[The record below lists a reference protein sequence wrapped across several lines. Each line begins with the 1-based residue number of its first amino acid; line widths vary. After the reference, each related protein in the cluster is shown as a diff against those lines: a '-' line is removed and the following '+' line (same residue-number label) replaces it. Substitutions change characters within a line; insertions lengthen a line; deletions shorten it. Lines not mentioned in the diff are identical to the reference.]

1 MFITTIKLIIITPE
15 AGDLNPDHIFPGIS
29 SYFVNSIV
37 INNLNSIKIKDI
49 FNSKNYFYYSKDI
62 CKSFQEK
69 IIHYLISLCRKN
81 LNSIYCKFQKEI
93 SKTLLKDNSEIK
105 LLSFGS
111 YILRD
116 LFIFNTKHLNMNV
129 SIFDFSYSPLKYL
142 WFIEILKLKLFH
154 KKNNNTK
161 LCILYNCFSI
171 KFLKYIQI
179 IYPKTKI
186 ICRYHDMTIGD
197 KQKFFIQK
205 YSKYLKN
212 IKFESYSSKDA
223 EFFNIS
229 YQPNSVYFECF
240 SQIKANGS
248 TQQYDIYFMG
258 IYSESRYEFI
268 KKFLIKTC
276 KLNLKIYIDFIV
288 LPNTNHIEL
297 KRKVSSLKFL
307 NQQNLVVNT
316 EPVNYIQ
323 YLNNLALSKSI
334 LDVYRLFSD
343 EGLSFRTPEALALKK
358 KIITNRDLS
367 ANNLYKF
374 KENILSFDD
383 IDNANLKEFID
394 KPYIDPDPELLKQFD
409 INEQIKNYLKN

>member
-1 MFITTIKLIIITPE
+1 MSITTIKLIIITPDV
-15 AGDLNPDHIFPGIS
+15 GDLNPDHIFPGIS
-29 SYFVNSIV
+29 HYFVNSVV
-37 INNLNSIKIKDI
+37 ISKLNSIKIKDI

-81 LNSIYCKFQKEI
+81 LNSINCKFQKEI

-197 KQKFFIQK
+197 KQKYFIQK

-212 IKFESYSSKDA
+212 IKFESYSSKEA

-258 IYSESRYEFI
+258 VYSESRYEFI

-358 KIITNRDLS
+358 KIITNRDLN

-383 IDNANLKEFID
+383 IDKVNLKEFID
-394 KPYIDPDPELLKQFD
+394 KPYVDPDPELLKQFD

>member
-1 MFITTIKLIIITPE
+1 MSITTIKLIIITPDV
-15 AGDLNPDHIFPGIS
+15 GDLNPDHIFPGIS

-37 INNLNSIKIKDI
+37 INKLNSIKIKDI
-49 FNSKNYFYYSKDI
+49 FNSKNYFYYSKNI
-62 CKSFQEK
+62 CNSFREK
-69 IIHYLISLCRKN
+69 IIHYLITLGRKN
-81 LNSIYCKFQKEI
+81 LNSINCKFQKEI

-105 LLSFGS
+105 LLSFGT

-142 WFIEILKLKLFH
+142 WFIEILKLKVFH
-154 KKNNNTK
+154 KKNNSAK

-197 KQKFFIQK
+197 KQKYFIQK

-212 IKFESYSSKDA
+212 IKFESYSSKEAD
-223 EFFNIS
+223 FFNIA
-229 YQPNSVYFECF
+229 YQPNSVYFKDY
-240 SQIKANGS
+240 SQQNTKDN
-248 TQQYDIYFMG
+248 TLQYDIYFMG
-258 IYSESRYEFI
+258 VYSESRYEFI
-268 KKFLIKTC
+268 RNFLLKIN
-276 KLNLKIYIDFIV
+276 KLNLKIYMDFIV

-297 KRKVSSLKFL
+297 KSKVSSLKFL

-323 YLNNLALSKSI
+323 YLNNLALSTSI

-343 EGLSFRTPEALALKK
+343 EGLSFRTAEALALKK
-358 KIITNRDLS
+358 KIITNRDLN

-383 IDNANLKEFID
+383 IDKVNLKEFID
-394 KPYIDPDPELLKQFD
+394 KPYVDPDPELLKQFD